1 MQDLRHNKDLKNPK
15 DIQKIISGCC
25 KRRPRY
31 QRLFV
36 DQYSDFLYAICCR
49 YMGDRNLAKD
59 ELQNSLIK
67 ILDKIQSYD
76 SKKSKIESWIST
88 VTINTCLSSL
98 RKRKVFISSLEDL
111 PFESAWVD
119 PIIIDEMNTND
130 ILKLVESLPDI
141 YREIFNLVEIDG
153 YKHKEIANLLDI
165 KESSSRARLNRS
177 KEMLRSKILSA
188 KKCESWTNLA

>member
-1 MQDLRHNKDLKNPK
+1 LKNSK
-15 DIQKIISGCC
+15 DIQEIIAGCC
-25 KRRPRY
+25 KKRPRY

-49 YMGDRNLAKD
+49 YMGDRILAKD

-98 RKRKVFISSLEDL
+98 RKRKVFISSLEDI

-177 KEMLRSKILSA
+177 KQMLRSKLLLV